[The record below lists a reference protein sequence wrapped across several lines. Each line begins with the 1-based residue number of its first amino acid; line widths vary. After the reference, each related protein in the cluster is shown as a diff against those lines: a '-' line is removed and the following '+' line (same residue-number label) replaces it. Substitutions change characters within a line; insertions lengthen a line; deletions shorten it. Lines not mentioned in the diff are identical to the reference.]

1 VETITIHGDMRLQM
15 SWGLF
20 DSQPTDNF
28 SVTVSG
34 DSLFFVLSGGEA
46 LHYTNYSIGI
56 ATTGGTYLIN
66 SSMTVDSTMIDGR
79 LTITVTDVGGSTGG
93 DNPTSG
99 TIVVDGANETLT
111 LTLDATNV
119 NWELDDLSTGADPD
133 ATGMV
138 AWTVINA

>member
-1 VETITIHGDMRLQM
+1 
-15 SWGLF
+15 
-20 DSQPTDNF
+20 
-28 SVTVSG
+28 
-34 DSLFFVLSGGEA
+34 
-46 LHYTNYSIGI
+46 
-56 ATTGGTYLIN
+56 
-66 SSMTVDSTMIDGR
+66 MTVDSTMIDGR